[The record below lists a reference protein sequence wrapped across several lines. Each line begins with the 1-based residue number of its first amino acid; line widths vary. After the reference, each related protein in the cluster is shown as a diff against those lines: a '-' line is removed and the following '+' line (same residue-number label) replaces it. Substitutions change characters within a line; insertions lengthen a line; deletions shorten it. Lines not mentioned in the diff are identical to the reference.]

1 MLLLEV
7 KSLTQADADFC
18 GDKAG
23 LVLIPRGI
31 GHLSCSSADQP
42 GPGVTLCEAP
52 GFCRPWLFKY
62 LEYIFYLIAFHL
74 KIPIKILDGTF

>member
-42 GPGVTLCEAP
+42 GLGVTQSVKLQISAAP
-52 GFCRPWLFKY
+52 AY
-62 LEYIFYLIAFHL
+62 LSTWN
-74 KIPIKILDGTF
+74 TFSI